1 MDNNKFSYTYSA
13 PTEKERREIE
23 NIRRRYSEPTAS
35 DPSKSRRLKKL
46 DAHVK
51 NTASAVA
58 ISFGAVSSLIMGFGM
73 SLVMSFNELL
83 YGIIVGVIG
92 LLGII
97 ASPFAHSLT
106 LRYQKQ
112 KYGQEILNLAEELLG
127 GENKNNESEEV
138 E

>member
-13 PTEKERREIE
+13 PTEKERKEIE
-23 NIRRRYSEPTAS
+23 SIKRRYSTPQDS
-35 DPSKSRRLKKL
+35 DKSQRLKRL

-58 ISFGAVSSLIMGFGM
+58 ITFGAVSSLIMGFGM
-73 SLVMSFNELL
+73 SLVMSFGETL
-83 YGIIVGVIG
+83 YGIIIGVIG

-112 KYGQEILNLAEELLG
+112 KHGQEILALAEELLG
-127 GENKNNESEEV
+127 GENNNNESEEV